1 MERLALQLD
10 AQAAAEL
17 EAAVRRMT
25 NRSEAWRA
33 EQLAALRALQRA
45 ADAAKLAG
53 LGCGCSVRSGG
64 TSESQ
69 RFTHRGAARLRRRRP
84 WCARC
89 AGDRSEHGGVC
100 WAAARARCC
109 VATDLTSAA
118 YPAAD
123 PEDASRVLLEH
134 LGVKRA
140 DSALAR
146 MRRAFFALEHA
157 ATDQLIFERCLNDSS
172 ADPTYPCV
180 VLEEFVDC
188 YRDDP
193 YGHRGYRQPV
203 FASRASARTGC
214 CCAARMPCAPT
225 MRCRDRAGA

>member
-1 MERLALQLD
+1 M
-10 AQAAAEL
+10 AA
-17 EAAVRRMT
+17 
-25 NRSEAWRA
+25 
-33 EQLAALRALQRA
+33 
-45 ADAAKLAG
+45 
-53 LGCGCSVRSGG
+53 
-64 TSESQ
+64 
-69 RFTHRGAARLRRRRP
+69 
-84 WCARC
+84 
-89 AGDRSEHGGVC
+89 
-100 WAAARARCC
+100 
-109 VATDLTSAA
+109 DLTSAA

-157 ATDQLIFERCLNDSS
+157 ATDQLILERCLNDSS

-193 YGHRGYRQPV
+193 TATEDIDNPYSLPERLQDGMLLRGEDALCANDALSDAP
-203 FASRASARTGC
+203 APE
-214 CCAARMPCAPT
+214 AARIEPPL
-225 MRCRDRAGA
+225 AGAVSS